1 MTPKYLSC
9 LSCKMT
15 FKSPSLLEKHREKFC
30 IGTEFG
36 RALITK
42 TPEDMLNQL
51 KDYKRRR
58 EEQRKQQEMEE
69 RDILEEMDENE
80 RRLIYDH
87 LTFDEQ
93 EDFAQDGPSP
103 RQQWFQEYKN
113 QLQNLAQDHRN
124 HVTALISHNKE
135 LEEQRT
141 EIVKKLKDMSEKG
154 KISSQVENMLAELKA
169 QEYKN
174 ELLLESMK
182 QQLEILQLETEDA
195 RPQTPTLAKHFLD
208 SNEGLGPAPYD
219 PVAGFVVFYDFLLGL
234 DPTYRV
240 CRLVVGLYHGGQ
252 EMGDSSPLPAVY
264 CDIDNSA
271 AYFPDAGGGNRAIV
285 AMKQVV
291 RRVRPSPGIS
301 LIMEL
306 QASGGCDPYGQDIN
320 RLISRG
326 WIKIDI
332 FDSQNRVI
340 SGRWKVPVRVL
351 PVKPSMTTS
360 ELNGVPQLENVEL
373 YLRLVNARDANVQ
386 TTAAI
391 DSNNA
396 TLYKYPPLASA
407 RTTIPI
413 DAPFSSYNSSYRYP
427 TMQLVYPSFGE
438 TVDPPPPSADMMVLQ
453 CSPSARTQ

>member
-1 MTPKYLSC
+1 MLTLSLDMLGNLPANQLFPC
-9 LSCKMT
+9 GLADHIEEDEASMEIQSCAA
-15 FKSPSLLEKHREKFC
+15 SQLYE
-30 IGTEFG
+30 
-36 RALITK
+36 ALIGRTA
-42 TPEDMLNQL
+42 
-51 KDYKRRR
+51 
-58 EEQRKQQEMEE
+58 
-69 RDILEEMDENE
+69 ENYPNV
-80 RRLIYDH
+80 L
-87 LTFDEQ
+87 
-93 EDFAQDGPSP
+93 
-103 RQQWFQEYKN
+103 
-113 QLQNLAQDHRN
+113 
-124 HVTALISHNKE
+124 
-135 LEEQRT
+135 
-141 EIVKKLKDMSEKG
+141 
-154 KISSQVENMLAELKA
+154 
-169 QEYKN
+169 
-174 ELLLESMK
+174 
-182 QQLEILQLETEDA
+182 
-195 RPQTPTLAKHFLD
+195 
-208 SNEGLGPAPYD
+208 
-219 PVAGFVVFYDFLLGL
+219 AGFVVFYDFLLGL

-396 TLYKYPPLASA
+396 TLYKYPPL
-407 RTTIPI
+407 
-413 DAPFSSYNSSYRYP
+413 
-427 TMQLVYPSFGE
+427 V
-438 TVDPPPPSADMMVLQ
+438 
-453 CSPSARTQ
+453 